1 MPEKDIRNFYP
12 PSRKNDI
19 FVILII
25 IAVFSSFLFWANL
38 THLDL
43 VTKGD
48 GRVVAAS
55 QNKNIQSP
63 ENGSIALF
71 LVEVG
76 SAVTRGDIIASINP
90 IEAKGLLEELESR
103 LKNLKLRS
111 TRLEAELR
119 GEALSSVKRSL
130 ENIDPLIS
138 MVEVDLMASRREN
151 LKSKKDA
158 LNQELLKTDQ
168 ELSTIVAEISGLKKT
183 RDIIRSE
190 KLEIMPLVDAGIVGN
205 SERFRLLREESN
217 VETNLAVSERGMEK
231 ANLTLQQIEMQ
242 IDGLNKQFL
251 EDIYQERATVLGQIA
266 ELKARLPSLKKR
278 LSDTKI
284 LSPVD
289 GVVNRVFYNTKGA
302 VVSAGEILAEIVP
315 SGESTIIE
323 AYIDPSGIA
332 TVEPGQRVR
341 ISLTAY
347 DPTKYGYL
355 YGSLTKVSADSVY
368 REEIRSSSFEVNV
381 SVDSFIYE
389 DDGSVVPILPGMV
402 AQIEIIRGDRTVL
415 EYFWQPIAKIKD
427 SAFRE

>member
-1 MPEKDIRNFYP
+1 MPEKHIRNFHP

-25 IAVFSSFLFWANL
+25 IAVFTSFLFWANL

-119 GEALSSVKRSL
+119 GEALLSVQKSL
-130 ENIDPLIS
+130 ENIDPIIA

-168 ELSTIVAEISGLKKT
+168 ELSTIIAEISGLKKT
-183 RDIIRSE
+183 RDIILSE

-217 VETNLAVSERGMEK
+217 VETNLAVSERAMEK
-231 ANLTLQQIEMQ
+231 ANLTLQQIKLQ

-251 EDIYQERATVLGQIA
+251 EDIYQERAEVLGQIT

-315 SGESTIIE
+315 SGENTIIE

-368 REEIRSSSFEVNV
+368 REETRSSSFEVNV

-389 DDGSVVPILPGMV
+389 DDGSVVSILPGMV

>member
-1 MPEKDIRNFYP
+1 MPEKHIRNFHP

-25 IAVFSSFLFWANL
+25 IAVFTSFLFWANL

-119 GEALSSVKRSL
+119 GEALLSVQKSL
-130 ENIDPLIS
+130 ENIDPIIA
-138 MVEVDLMASRREN
+138 MIEVDLMASRREN

-168 ELSTIVAEISGLKKT
+168 ELSTIIAEISGLKKT
-183 RDIIRSE
+183 RDIILSE

-217 VETNLAVSERGMEK
+217 VETNLAVSERAMEK
-231 ANLTLQQIEMQ
+231 ANLTLQQIKLQ

-251 EDIYQERATVLGQIA
+251 EDIYQERAEVLGQIT

-368 REEIRSSSFEVNV
+368 REETRSSSFEVNV

-389 DDGSVVPILPGMV
+389 DDGSVVSILPGMV